1 MAIIKKRRLSAY
13 RFLKH
18 YRLKASGRGKILTF
32 DIANLPKDVSI
43 PEFLERLKKGNY
55 NSRHNLQWI
64 DTK

>member
-18 YRLKASGRGKILTF
+18 YRLKSSDRGKILTF

-43 PEFLERLKKGNY
+43 DELLEKYKKNEY
-55 NSRHNLQWI
+55 NGRHNLQWI